1 MQSYCGRRKVA
12 IVAAVA
18 AIAFVLNAATAFA
31 APVLQPGT
39 TSYPG
44 MSGTCT
50 NCHTYA
56 AAAKPATPAK
66 PKATVVSH
74 AYAAKGKHHATKT
87 LSIWGY
93 ISPKL
98 PNIKE
103 ATLTVV
109 AARSVG
115 KSWVTT
121 TSMSATGTIT
131 STGKFKN
138 KTNYRANLKLSQ
150 AGYYR
155 LRTKLVYLDAKGVE
169 HTKSSTAF
177 YIRIYR

>member
-1 MQSYCGRRKVA
+1 MQSYCGRKKAA

-18 AIAFVLNAATAFA
+18 AIVFVLTAATAFA

-39 TSYPG
+39 TSAPG

-50 NCHTYA
+50 DCHTYA
-56 AAAKPATPAK
+56 AAPKTATPAK
-66 PKATVVSH
+66 PKATVVSA
-74 AYAAKGKHHATKT
+74 AYAAKGKHHATKM